1 MNNSWLEAVLSLGS
15 NLGDRLLLLRES
27 LHQLE
32 LDSGIEIIAVSSV
45 YETDPVGYI
54 DQPAF
59 YNVVI
64 KIMTEHSPEQLL
76 TICQKIEKKFHRE
89 RKVRWGPRTI
99 DIDILTYDD
108 ISIDKPDLTIPHPR
122 MNEREFVMLPLQE
135 LITGQVQV
143 SSAVRPIF
151 SNWY

>member
-1 MNNSWLEAVLSLGS
+1 M
-15 NLGDRLLLLRES
+15 
-27 LHQLE
+27 
-32 LDSGIEIIAVSSV
+32 
-45 YETDPVGYI
+45 
-54 DQPAF
+54 
-59 YNVVI
+59 
-64 KIMTEHSPEQLL
+64 
-76 TICQKIEKKFHRE
+76 
-89 RKVRWGPRTI
+89 RWGPRTI

-143 SSAVRPIF
+143 SAAVRPIF

>member
-1 MNNSWLEAVLSLGS
+1 MNDSWLEAVLSLGS

-59 YNVVI
+59 YNVV
-64 KIMTEHSPEQLL
+64 
-76 TICQKIEKKFHRE
+76 
-89 RKVRWGPRTI
+89 
-99 DIDILTYDD
+99 
-108 ISIDKPDLTIPHPR
+108 
-122 MNEREFVMLPLQE
+122 
-135 LITGQVQV
+135 
-143 SSAVRPIF
+143 
-151 SNWY
+151 